1 MTPTFESD
9 LTVNFTKNILFNN
22 DIEEEYTLKR
32 ITESVIYII
41 LKEKKKHWFKIL
53 NMRND

>member
-32 ITESVIYII
+32 ITESVIYIQ
-41 LKEKKKHWFKIL
+41 LKEKKKRLFEIL